1 MSQILSGN
9 FNINDLTSLI
19 QHAKNP
25 NVILKTIFISL
36 IFSTI
41 IYFTYKAS
49 YDTLNYNKKF
59 NTTLIMIT
67 FITTVLMELVQINL
81 AVSLGMLGS
90 LSLVRFRTNVKDT
103 RDIGFIFWSIFA
115 GLASATGAIF
125 LCGVSSIILSIL
137 MITTSKLRL
146 KDNKLLLVIRG
157 QNVNLNNIEE
167 IFSKEK
173 IKTNIKAKNILSDS
187 FELVYEINTSKSK
200 ENLLID
206 NLINF
211 KGIDSVNLLKLLK
224 KILIKVYVIFT

>member
-19 QHAKNP
+19 EYAKSP
-25 NVILKTIFISL
+25 NMILKTIFVSL
-36 IFSTI
+36 IFSAI

-67 FITTVLMELVQINL
+67 FITTVLMDLVQINL

-137 MITTSKLRL
+137 MIITSKLKL

-167 IFSKEK
+167 IFLKEK

-211 KGIDSVNLLKLLK
+211 KGIDSVNLL
-224 KILIKVYVIFT
+224 VPNTEVA

>member
-1 MSQILSGN
+1 MSQILSVN

-211 KGIDSVNLLKLLK
+211 KGIDSVNLL
-224 KILIKVYVIFT
+224 VPNTEVA

>member
-137 MITTSKLRL
+137 MITTSKLKL

-211 KGIDSVNLLKLLK
+211 KGIDSVNLL
-224 KILIKVYVIFT
+224 VPNTEVA

>member
-9 FNINDLTSLI
+9 FNINDLTSLV

-167 IFSKEK
+167 IFLKEK

-211 KGIDSVNLLKLLK
+211 KGIDSVNLL
-224 KILIKVYVIFT
+224 VPNTEVA

>member
-211 KGIDSVNLLKLLK
+211 KGIDSVNLL
-224 KILIKVYVIFT
+224 IPNTEVI

>member
-1 MSQILSGN
+1 MNQILSGN

-167 IFSKEK
+167 IFLKEK

-211 KGIDSVNLLKLLK
+211 KGIDSVNLL
-224 KILIKVYVIFT
+224 VPNTEVA

>member
-19 QHAKNP
+19 QHTKNP

-167 IFSKEK
+167 IFLKEK

-211 KGIDSVNLLKLLK
+211 KGIDSVNLL
-224 KILIKVYVIFT
+224 VPNTEVA

>member
-125 LCGVSSIILSIL
+125 LCGVSSIILAIL

-211 KGIDSVNLLKLLK
+211 KGIDSVNLL
-224 KILIKVYVIFT
+224 VPNTEVA

>member
-9 FNINDLTSLI
+9 FNINDLTSLV

-211 KGIDSVNLLKLLK
+211 KGIDSVTLL
-224 KILIKVYVIFT
+224 VPNTEVA

>member
-157 QNVNLNNIEE
+157 QNANLNNIEE

-211 KGIDSVNLLKLLK
+211 KGINSVNLL
-224 KILIKVYVIFT
+224 VPNTEVA

>member
-90 LSLVRFRTNVKDT
+90 LYLVRFRTNVKDT

-167 IFSKEK
+167 IFLKEK

-206 NLINF
+206 NLINY
-211 KGIDSVNLLKLLK
+211 KGIDSVNLL
-224 KILIKVYVIFT
+224 VPNTEVA

>member
-67 FITTVLMELVQINL
+67 FITTVLMELVQMNL

-211 KGIDSVNLLKLLK
+211 KGIDSVNLL
-224 KILIKVYVIFT
+224 VPNTEVA

>member
-187 FELVYEINTSKSK
+187 FELVYEINTSKYK

-211 KGIDSVNLLKLLK
+211 KGIDSVNLL
-224 KILIKVYVIFT
+224 VPNTEVA

>member
-1 MSQILSGN
+1 MNQILSGN

-187 FELVYEINTSKSK
+187 FELVYEINT
-200 ENLLID
+200 
-206 NLINF
+206 
-211 KGIDSVNLLKLLK
+211 
-224 KILIKVYVIFT
+224 

>member
-1 MSQILSGN
+1 MNQILSGN

-49 YDTLNYNKKF
+49 YDTINYNKKF

-211 KGIDSVNLLKLLK
+211 KGIDSVNLL
-224 KILIKVYVIFT
+224 VPNTEVA

>member
-1 MSQILSGN
+1 MSQILSEN

-211 KGIDSVNLLKLLK
+211 KGIDSVNLL
-224 KILIKVYVIFT
+224 VPNTEVA

>member
-9 FNINDLTSLI
+9 FNINDLTSLV

-211 KGIDSVNLLKLLK
+211 KGIDSVNLL
-224 KILIKVYVIFT
+224 VPNTEVA